1 MKLITKIL
9 KFQVKQKPEE
19 TDEHLYAR
27 ATKQMLK
34 MNAVDFGEY
43 IPTFQ
48 LKRNKTN
55 GDIAIEM
62 FLTFD
67 SKEIDKRL
75 CDICQE
81 IAGSFY
87 LPGSANCRDCKYQ
100 SFLKRIKEKTDN
112 VKYYGKVQIE
122 RKKKWGS

>member
-1 MKLITKIL
+1 MKLLTKIL
-9 KFQVKQKPEE
+9 RINVKQKPEE

-34 MNAVDFGEY
+34 MNAVNFGEY

-48 LKRNKTN
+48 LKRSKTTGN
-55 GDIAIEM
+55 IEIMM

-67 SKEIDKRL
+67 SEEVDKRL

-81 IAGSFY
+81 VAGSFY
-87 LPGSANCRDCKYQ
+87 MPGSADCRDCKYQ
-100 SFLKRIKEKTDN
+100 SFLKRIKEKAGN
-112 VKYYGKVQIE
+112 VKYYGKSQIE
-122 RKKKWGS
+122 RKKKWGN